1 MKNRLFMLTLGLML
15 FTGAQSQ
22 KYFTKAGKI
31 TFNATTP
38 SSPEKVTGVNRTA
51 TCVIDTKSG
60 ALQFVALMKG
70 FEFER
75 ALMEEHFNE
84 NYVESDKYPR
94 AEFKGSITNNAAV
107 DYTKDG
113 TYAVKVT
120 GKMTIHGET
129 HDVTV
134 DGKIVIQ
141 GGKISAVADFPVKL
155 EDYKISIPGLVSDK
169 VAKIATI
176 NVNCSLELFK
186 G

>member
-1 MKNRLFMLTLGLML
+1 MKKIIIATTLLIVNFGIK
-15 FTGAQSQ
+15 AQD
-22 KYFTKAGKI
+22 KFYTKTGKI
-31 TFNATTP
+31 GFDAT
-38 SSPEKVTGVNRTA
+38 SAGSPEKIEGINKSSVCVLDIKTGN
-51 TCVIDTKSG
+51 I
-60 ALQFVALMKG
+60 QFAVMMKG
-70 FEFER
+70 FLFER

-94 AEFKGSITNNAAV
+94 AEFKGSVTNNAAV

-120 GKMTIHGET
+120 GKLTIHGET

-169 VAKIATI
+169 VAKIASI